1 MSYKRKGVG
10 ISRISALNGKGLFF
24 VLHLAPRPVET
35 AGTMISTSLPATL
48 ELKTVYTVYLIL
60 IGWFGL
66 YG

>member
-1 MSYKRKGVG
+1 MAKDY
-10 ISRISALNGKGLFF
+10 FF